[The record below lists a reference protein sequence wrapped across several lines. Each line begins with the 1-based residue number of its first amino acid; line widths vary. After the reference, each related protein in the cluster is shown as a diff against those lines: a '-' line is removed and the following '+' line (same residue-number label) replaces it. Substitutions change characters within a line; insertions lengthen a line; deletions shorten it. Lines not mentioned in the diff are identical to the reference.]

1 MNKFVRFY
9 NQHRHIV
16 WIIILSIVAF
26 IAIIQIL
33 NNFAY
38 EKNNANQN
46 INEVNNNNYI
56 NYNYSVIT
64 EKEVNSNVS
73 EIIDE
78 FIEKCNNGQ
87 VEDAYA
93 MLSDECKIILYP
105 SLEDFTRK
113 IL

>member
-1 MNKFVRFY
+1 MNKFIRFY
-9 NQHRHIV
+9 NQNRYMV
-16 WIIILSIVAF
+16 WIIILSIAAF

-33 NNFAY
+33 DKFAY
-38 EKNNANQN
+38 EKNKANEN
-46 INEVNNNNYI
+46 ISNSNKTTI

-64 EKEVNSNVS
+64 RKEVSSDIS

-78 FIEKCNNGQ
+78 FIKYCNNGQ
-87 VEDAYA
+87 VENAYA
-93 MLSDECKIILYP
+93 MLSDDCKNILYP

>member
-1 MNKFVRFY
+1 MNNFVRFY
-9 NQHRHIV
+9 NQNRYMV
-16 WIIILSIVAF
+16 WIIILLIAAF

-33 NNFAY
+33 DNFAY
-38 EKNNANQN
+38 EKNKENQN
-46 INEVNNNNYI
+46 INAVNNSSI

-87 VEDAYA
+87 VEDAYE

>member
-1 MNKFVRFY
+1 MNKFIRFY
-9 NQHRHIV
+9 NQNRHIV
-16 WIIILSIVAF
+16 WIIILSIAAF

-33 NNFAY
+33 DNFAY
-38 EKNNANQN
+38 KKNNANAN
-46 INEVNNNNYI
+46 INAINNNSI
-56 NYNYSVIT
+56 NYNYSIIT
-64 EKEVNSNVS
+64 EKEVNANVS

-105 SLEDFTRK
+105 SLEDFTRE

>member
-1 MNKFVRFY
+1 MNKFIRFY
-9 NQHRHIV
+9 NQNRHIV
-16 WIIILSIVAF
+16 WIIILSIIAF

-33 NNFAY
+33 DNFAY
-38 EKNNANQN
+38 EKNNSNEN
-46 INEVNNNNYI
+46 INNSNNSSI

-64 EKEVNSNVS
+64 EKEVSSNVS

-78 FIEKCNNGQ
+78 FIEYCNNGQ
-87 VEDAYA
+87 VEDAYE

-105 SLEDFTRK
+105 TLEDFTRE

>member
-1 MNKFVRFY
+1 MNNFVRFY
-9 NQHRHIV
+9 NQNRYMV
-16 WIIILSIVAF
+16 WIIILSIAAF
-26 IAIIQIL
+26 ITIIQIL
-33 NNFAY
+33 DNFAY
-38 EKNNANQN
+38 QKNNANQN
-46 INEVNNNNYI
+46 INVVNNNSSI

-93 MLSDECKIILYP
+93 MLSDECKIVLYP